1 MRVSYGLLG
10 AIALVGTHASPCV
23 PGGSLTVS
31 ISTTTVTETVGTTT
45 SETASS
51 ASDKSDT
58 LSTSASGSVSDVSV
72 SLSTSTGSSSTGD
85 DDSKSTSKTAT
96 SRSDSSVTT
105 GSASTVTSG
114 KGSTESSTGSTGSQ
128 DTASTATT
136 ATSDD
141 SKQSSSTVST
151 KSGDASTT
159 ATSDA
164 SSQTKSDA
172 SKTSSDA
179 SSQTTTG
186 TSSQTT
192 SGASSETST
201 GTSSQT
207 STGASSQSTTGT
219 SSQST
224 GASSQSTGTS
234 SQSTGTST
242 QSTTGSSES
251 TTGTSSQ
258 STSTSSQS
266 TGTSSQSTTGS
277 SQSTSG
283 TSSQTTS
290 GTSSQSTTGTS
301 SQSTSGTSSQST
313 SASQTT
319 SGTSSQSTSD
329 ASKTTS
335 ATESSSTSATASNS
349 LSARSLS
356 SSASTDSTSASSLTT
371 TSASLSSAASTSSV
385 ATSSTSSSRL
395 PVGTVDSTIL
405 ILAKDEYA
413 ASSAGWG
420 FEGYGIPY
428 EKLLVPQ
435 EGFELP
441 TLNSSSS
448 KGNYGGIVVV
458 DAVSYQY
465 SDGWRSAIST
475 EQWEKIYEYQ
485 INFKVRLVRINE
497 YPGPNFG
504 TTANGDGCCAEGVDQ
519 LISITDTSDFPTANL
534 KTNAGVSTKGIW
546 HYPATI
552 TDSNTKEIAK
562 FGPGGSY
569 SSDTTA
575 GVINTFEG
583 REQFVW
589 FIGWAADWSQ
599 TTNFLQHAHIHWITR
614 GVFLGKRK
622 IHLNTQVDD
631 VQLATGLYL
640 PAGQEFKIRTGDLE
654 GHVTWQVN
662 LNSRL
667 PAGSDFWLEFAHN
680 GNGDII
686 AAVEEP
692 LGETSCIPDYA
703 VDYDY
708 PPDTP
713 LEWVKP
719 PGTGEDKWSDEFVYG
734 EYPWT
739 KTCAELDEFAR
750 WFLNADNLNAFAHL
764 SHTFTHLELNNA
776 TYKDAAREI
785 DFNRAWMKQM
795 GIDQAQRYSTNGL
808 VPPAITG
815 LHNAD
820 VIKAWLDNEI
830 LYVVGDN
837 TRTPLKNANSK
848 FWPLISSVE
857 GNGYDGLVIVPRYA
871 TTIYYNCDTAE
882 CTTQEWKDTS
892 AGQGDFTNLLDNART
907 ENTRYLLGLQAD
919 PYMFHQANLRQIDME
934 TITIGDQTG
943 KMSLIMSWVETIAQ
957 ELYRLTDWPIVSLK
971 HDDVAQYFLDRKTLD
986 DCKPQLSYGFSD
998 DGKTIDSVTVSA
1010 NGNSCAVPVPVTVP
1024 GGASGGSSTPDTVGS
1039 EPTIEWVTLGGSPVT
1054 LTLSQ
1059 PVTV

>member
-1 MRVSYGLLG
+1 MRLSYSLLG
-10 AIALVGTHASPCV
+10 AIALAGTHASPCI
-23 PGGSLTVS
+23 PGDSVTVS
-31 ISTTTVTETVGTTT
+31 ISTKTVTETVGTTT

-51 ASDKSDT
+51 SDKSDT
-58 LSTSASGSVSDVSV
+58 ASSSVSGSVSDVSV
-72 SLSTSTGSSSTGD
+72 SFTRSSTESTSTAD
-85 DDSKSTSKTAT
+85 DDSESKTETAT
-96 SRSDSSVTT
+96 SATSGSDASVTT
-105 GSASTVTSG
+105 ESASTVTST

-128 DTASTATT
+128 GTASTAST

-141 SKQSSSTVST
+141 SKESSTASASSHDT
-151 KSGDASTT
+151 TLTSKSGDASTT
-159 ATSDA
+159 TSDA
-164 SSQTKSDA
+164 SKTSSDISSQTTSDASKTSSDA

-179 SSQTTTG
+179 SSQTTGTSETTTG
-186 TSSQTT
+186 TSSETTGASSQTT
-192 SGASSETST
+192 SD
-201 GTSSQT
+201 
-207 STGASSQSTTGT
+207 
-219 SSQST
+219 
-224 GASSQSTGTS
+224 
-234 SQSTGTST
+234 
-242 QSTTGSSES
+242 
-251 TTGTSSQ
+251 
-258 STSTSSQS
+258 
-266 TGTSSQSTTGS
+266 
-277 SQSTSG
+277 
-283 TSSQTTS
+283 
-290 GTSSQSTTGTS
+290 
-301 SQSTSGTSSQST
+301 
-313 SASQTT
+313 ASQTT
-319 SGTSSQSTSD
+319 SGTSSQSATGTSSESTNG
-329 ASKTTS
+329 ASSETTTGTSSQTTSEASETTS
-335 ATESSSTSATASNS
+335 ATESTSTSAADSTTESATTSNS
-349 LSARSLS
+349 LSARSVSVSSSTETTSESLTT
-356 SSASTDSTSASSLTT
+356 SSASATSAASSTTSDSTS
-371 TSASLSSAASTSSV
+371 
-385 ATSSTSSSRL
+385 SSTSSSQL

-405 ILAKDEYA
+405 IFAKDEYA

-420 FEGYGIPY
+420 FDGYGIPF
-428 EKLLVPQ
+428 EKVLVPQ
-435 EGFELP
+435 TGFELP
-441 TLNSSSS
+441 ILNSSSS

-458 DAVSYQY
+458 DSVSYEY

-504 TTANGDGCCAEGVDQ
+504 TSASGAGCCAEGVDQ
-519 LISITDTSDFPTANL
+519 LISLTDTSDFPTANL
-534 KTNAGVSTKGIW
+534 KTDAGLSTKGIW

-552 TDSNTKEIAK
+552 TDSNTKQIAK
-562 FGPGGSY
+562 FGPGGDY
-569 SSDTTA
+569 AEDTVA

-640 PAGQEFKIRTGDLE
+640 PAGEEFKIRTDDLE
-654 GHVTWQVN
+654 GHVTWQIS

-667 PAGSDFWLEFAHN
+667 PAGSDYWLELAHN

-686 AAVEEP
+686 AAVEQP
-692 LGETSCIPDYA
+692 TGDDNCVPDYA

-713 LEWVKP
+713 LEWTKP

-734 EYPWT
+734 EYPWSQ
-739 KTCAELDEFAR
+739 TCAQLDEFAS
-750 WFLNADNLNAFAHL
+750 WFLNTDNLNAFAHL

-785 DFNRAWMKQM
+785 DFNRAWMSQM

-820 VIKAWLDNEI
+820 VIQAWLDNEI

-837 TRTPLKNANSK
+837 TRTPLKNPNSK

-857 GNGYDGLVIVPRYA
+857 GNGYDGLVIVPRFA

-882 CTTQEWKDTS
+882 CTTQEWIDTS
-892 AGQGDFTNLLDNART
+892 GGSGDFTSLLDNART

-919 PYMFHQANLRQIDME
+919 PYMFHQANMRQVDME

-943 KMSLIMSWVETIAQ
+943 KMSLIMAWVETITQ

-971 HDDVAQYFLDRKTLD
+971 HDDIAQYFLDRKTLD

-998 DGKTIDSVTVSA
+998 DGKTIESVTVTA
-1010 NGNSCAVPVPVTVP
+1010 DGNSCSVPVPVTVP
-1024 GGASGGSSTPDTVGS
+1024 GGASASGGSSSSDTLGS
-1039 EPTIEWVTLGGSPVT
+1039 EPTIEWVTLSGSPVT

-1059 PVTV
+1059 PLTV

>member
-1 MRVSYGLLG
+1 MRLSYSLLG
-10 AIALVGTHASPCV
+10 AIVLAGTHASPCI
-23 PGGSLTVS
+23 PGDSVTVS

-45 SETASS
+45 SEAASS
-51 ASDKSDT
+51 SGKSDAV
-58 LSTSASGSVSDVSV
+58 SSSVSGSVSDVSV
-72 SLSTSTGSSSTGD
+72 SFSRSSTESASTTD
-85 DDSKSTSKTAT
+85 DDSKSKTETAT
-96 SRSDSSVTT
+96 SATSGSDTSVTT
-105 GSASTVTSG
+105 ESTSTVTFTE
-114 KGSTESSTGSTGSQ
+114 GSTESSTGSTGSQ

-141 SKQSSSTVST
+141 SKESSTVST
-151 KSGDASTT
+151 NSHDSTLTSKSDDASTT
-159 ATSDA
+159 TSDA
-164 SSQTKSDA
+164 SSQTTHVSKTSSDISSQTTSDASQTSSDA
-172 SKTSSDA
+172 SKTTSDA
-179 SSQTTTG
+179 SSQATTG

-192 SGASSETST
+192 GTSQTTSGASQTSSGASSQTTSDASKT
-201 GTSSQT
+201 TSD
-207 STGASSQSTTGT
+207 A
-219 SSQST
+219 
-224 GASSQSTGTS
+224 
-234 SQSTGTST
+234 
-242 QSTTGSSES
+242 
-251 TTGTSSQ
+251 
-258 STSTSSQS
+258 
-266 TGTSSQSTTGS
+266 
-277 SQSTSG
+277 
-283 TSSQTTS
+283 SQTTS

-301 SQSTSGTSSQST
+301 SESTTGTSSETTTGTSSQ
-313 SASQTT
+313 TT
-319 SGTSSQSTSD
+319 SE

-335 ATESSSTSATASNS
+335 ATESTSTSAADSTTESATTSNS
-349 LSARSLS
+349 LSARSVSVS
-356 SSASTDSTSASSLTT
+356 SSTET
-371 TSASLSSAASTSSV
+371 TSASLTTSSASVTSAASSTTSDS
-385 ATSSTSSSRL
+385 TSSSTSSSQL

-405 ILAKDEYA
+405 IFAKDEYA

-420 FEGYGIPY
+420 FEGYGIPF
-428 EKLLVPQ
+428 EKVLVPQ
-435 EGFELP
+435 TGFELP

-458 DAVSYQY
+458 DSVSYEY

-504 TTANGDGCCAEGVDQ
+504 TTASGAGCCAEGVDQ
-519 LISITDTSDFPTANL
+519 LISLTDTSDFPTANL
-534 KTNAGVSTKGIW
+534 KTNAGLSTKGIW

-552 TDSNTKEIAK
+552 TDSNTKQIAK
-562 FGPGGSY
+562 FGPGGDY
-569 SSDTTA
+569 AEDTVA

-599 TTNFLQHAHIHWITR
+599 TTNFLQHAHVHWITR

-622 IHLNTQVDD
+622 VHLSTQVDD
-631 VQLATGLYL
+631 VQLATGLYF
-640 PAGQEFKIRTGDLE
+640 PAGEEFKIRTDDLE
-654 GHVTWQVN
+654 GHVTWQTS
-662 LNSRL
+662 LNARL
-667 PAGSDFWLEFAHN
+667 PAGSDYWLEMAHN

-686 AAVEEP
+686 AAVEQP
-692 LGETSCIPDYA
+692 TGEDLCVPDYA

-713 LEWVKP
+713 LEWTKP

-734 EYPWT
+734 EYPWSQ
-739 KTCAELDEFAR
+739 TCAKLDEFAS
-750 WFLNADNLNAFAHL
+750 WFLNTDNLNAFAHL

-785 DFNRAWMKQM
+785 DFNRAWMSQM

-837 TRTPLKNANSK
+837 TRSPLKNPNSK
-848 FWPLISSVE
+848 FWPLISTVE
-857 GNGYDGLVIVPRYA
+857 GNGYDGLVIVPRFA

-882 CTTQEWKDTS
+882 CTTKEWIDTS
-892 AGQGDFTNLLDNART
+892 GGSGDFTNLLDNART

-919 PYMFHQANLRQIDME
+919 PYMFHQANMRQVDME
-934 TITIGDQTG
+934 TITIGGQTG
-943 KMSLIMSWVETIAQ
+943 KMSLIMSWVETITQ

-971 HDDVAQYFLDRKTLD
+971 HDDIAQYFLDRKTLD

-998 DGKTIDSVTVSA
+998 DGKTIESVTVTA
-1010 NGNSCAVPVPVTVP
+1010 NGNTCSVPVPVTVP
-1024 GGASGGSSTPDTVGS
+1024 GGASASGGSSSSDTLGS
-1039 EPTIEWVTLGGSPVT
+1039 EPTIEWVTLAGSPVT

-1059 PVTV
+1059 PLTV

>member
-1 MRVSYGLLG
+1 MRLSYSLLG
-10 AIALVGTHASPCV
+10 AIALAGTHASPCI
-23 PGGSLTVS
+23 PGDSVTVS
-31 ISTTTVTETVGTTT
+31 ISTKTVTETVGTTT
-45 SETASS
+45 SEAASS
-51 ASDKSDT
+51 SDKSDT
-58 LSTSASGSVSDVSV
+58 ASSSVSGSVSDVSV
-72 SLSTSTGSSSTGD
+72 SFTRSSTESTSTAD
-85 DDSKSTSKTAT
+85 DDSKSKTETAT
-96 SRSDSSVTT
+96 SATSGSDASVTT
-105 GSASTVTSG
+105 ESASTVTST
-114 KGSTESSTGSTGSQ
+114 KGSTGSQ
-128 DTASTATT
+128 DTASTAST

-141 SKQSSSTVST
+141 SKESSTAST
-151 KSGDASTT
+151 SSHDTTLTSKSGDASTT
-159 ATSDA
+159 TSDA
-164 SSQTKSDA
+164 SKTSSDISSQTTSDA

-179 SSQTTTG
+179 SKATSDVSSQTTGTSETTTGTSSETAG

-192 SGASSETST
+192 SDV
-201 GTSSQT
+201 
-207 STGASSQSTTGT
+207 
-219 SSQST
+219 
-224 GASSQSTGTS
+224 
-234 SQSTGTST
+234 
-242 QSTTGSSES
+242 
-251 TTGTSSQ
+251 
-258 STSTSSQS
+258 
-266 TGTSSQSTTGS
+266 
-277 SQSTSG
+277 
-283 TSSQTTS
+283 SQTTS

-301 SQSTSGTSSQST
+301 SESTTGASSETATGTSSQ
-313 SASQTT
+313 TT
-319 SGTSSQSTSD
+319 SE

-335 ATESSSTSATASNS
+335 ATESTSTSAADSTTESATTSNS
-349 LSARSLS
+349 LSARSVSVS
-356 SSASTDSTSASSLTT
+356 SSTET
-371 TSASLSSAASTSSV
+371 TSASLTTSSASATSAASSTTSAASS
-385 ATSSTSSSRL
+385 TTSDSTSSSTSSSQL

-405 ILAKDEYA
+405 IFAKDEYA

-420 FEGYGIPY
+420 FDGYGIPF
-428 EKLLVPQ
+428 EKVLVPQ
-435 EGFELP
+435 TGFELP

-458 DAVSYQY
+458 DSVSYEY

-504 TTANGDGCCAEGVDQ
+504 TSASGAGCCAEGVDQ
-519 LISITDTSDFPTANL
+519 LISLTDTSDFPTANL
-534 KTNAGVSTKGIW
+534 KTDAGLSTKGIW

-552 TDSNTKEIAK
+552 TDSNTKQIAK
-562 FGPGGSY
+562 FGPGGDY
-569 SSDTTA
+569 AEDTVA

-640 PAGQEFKIRTGDLE
+640 PAGEEFKIRTDDLE
-654 GHVTWQVN
+654 GHVTWQIS

-667 PAGSDFWLEFAHN
+667 PAGSDYWLELAHN

-686 AAVEEP
+686 AAVEQP
-692 LGETSCIPDYA
+692 TGDDNCVPDYA

-713 LEWVKP
+713 LEWTKP

-734 EYPWT
+734 EYPWSQ
-739 KTCAELDEFAR
+739 TCAQLDEFAS
-750 WFLNADNLNAFAHL
+750 WFLNTDNLNAFAHL

-785 DFNRAWMKQM
+785 DFNRAWMSQM

-820 VIKAWLDNEI
+820 VIQAWLDNEI

-837 TRTPLKNANSK
+837 TRTPLKNPNSK

-857 GNGYDGLVIVPRYA
+857 GNGYDGLVIVPRFA

-882 CTTQEWKDTS
+882 CTTQEWIDTS
-892 AGQGDFTNLLDNART
+892 GGSGDFTSLLDNART

-919 PYMFHQANLRQIDME
+919 PYMFHQANMRQVDME

-943 KMSLIMSWVETIAQ
+943 KMSLIMAWVETITQ

-971 HDDVAQYFLDRKTLD
+971 HDDIAQYFLDRKTLD

-998 DGKTIDSVTVSA
+998 DGKTIESVTVTA
-1010 NGNSCAVPVPVTVP
+1010 DGNSCSVPVPVTVP
-1024 GGASGGSSTPDTVGS
+1024 GGASASGGSSSSDTLGS
-1039 EPTIEWVTLGGSPVT
+1039 EPTIEWVTLSGSPVT

-1059 PVTV
+1059 PLTV

>member
-1 MRVSYGLLG
+1 MRLSYSLLG
-10 AIALVGTHASPCV
+10 AIALAGTHASPCI
-23 PGGSLTVS
+23 PGDSVTVS

-45 SETASS
+45 SEAASS
-51 ASDKSDT
+51 SV
-58 LSTSASGSVSDVSV
+58 SGSVSDVSV
-72 SLSTSTGSSSTGD
+72 SFSRSSTESASTAD
-85 DDSKSTSKTAT
+85 DDSKSKTETAASAT
-96 SRSDSSVTT
+96 SGSESSVATE
-105 GSASTVTSG
+105 SASTVAST

-128 DTASTATT
+128 DTASTAAT
-136 ATSDD
+136 ATSDG
-141 SKQSSSTVST
+141 SSTISTNSHDASLTT
-151 KSGDASTT
+151 KSDDASSTT
-159 ATSDA
+159 ADA
-164 SSQTKSDA
+164 SSQSTDV

-179 SSQTTTG
+179 
-186 TSSQTT
+186 
-192 SGASSETST
+192 
-201 GTSSQT
+201 
-207 STGASSQSTTGT
+207 
-219 SSQST
+219 
-224 GASSQSTGTS
+224 
-234 SQSTGTST
+234 
-242 QSTTGSSES
+242 
-251 TTGTSSQ
+251 
-258 STSTSSQS
+258 
-266 TGTSSQSTTGS
+266 

-283 TSSQTTS
+283 TSSE
-290 GTSSQSTTGTS
+290 STTGAS
-301 SQSTSGTSSQST
+301 SE
-313 SASQTT
+313 TT
-319 SGTSSQSTSD
+319 S
-329 ASKTTS
+329 K
-335 ATESSSTSATASNS
+335 S
-349 LSARSLS
+349 LSARSVSVTSSADTTSAELTT
-356 SSASTDSTSASSLTT
+356 SSASATSDSTS
-371 TSASLSSAASTSSV
+371 
-385 ATSSTSSSRL
+385 SSTSSSQL

-405 ILAKDEYA
+405 IFAKDEYG
-413 ASSAGWG
+413 ASSAAWG
-420 FEGYGIPY
+420 FDGYGIPF
-428 EKLLVPQ
+428 EKVLVPQ
-435 EGFELP
+435 TGFELP

-458 DAVSYQY
+458 DSVSYEY

-504 TTANGDGCCAEGVDQ
+504 TTASGAGCCAEGVDQ
-519 LISITDTSDFPTANL
+519 LISLTDTSDFPTANL
-534 KTNAGVSTKGIW
+534 KTDAGLSTKGIW

-562 FGPGGSY
+562 FGPGGDY
-569 SSDTTA
+569 AEDTVA

-622 IHLNTQVDD
+622 VHLSTQVDD
-631 VQLATGLYL
+631 VQLATGLYY
-640 PAGQEFKIRTGDLE
+640 PEGEEFKIRTDDLE
-654 GHVTWQVN
+654 GHVTWQTS
-662 LNSRL
+662 LNARL
-667 PAGSDFWLEFAHN
+667 PAGSDYWLEMAHN

-686 AAVEEP
+686 AAVEQP
-692 LGETSCIPDYA
+692 TGDDLCVPDYA

-713 LEWVKP
+713 LEWTKP

-734 EYPWT
+734 EYPWSQ
-739 KTCAELDEFAR
+739 TCAQLDEFAS
-750 WFLNADNLNAFAHL
+750 WFLKSENLNAFAHL

-785 DFNRAWMKQM
+785 DFNRAWMSQM

-820 VIKAWLDNEI
+820 VIQAWLDNEI

-837 TRTPLKNANSK
+837 TRTPLKNADSK
-848 FWPLISSVE
+848 FWPLISSVD
-857 GNGYDGLVIVPRYA
+857 GNGYDGLVIVPRFA

-882 CTTQEWKDTS
+882 CTTKEWIDTS
-892 AGQGDFTNLLDNART
+892 GGSGNFTNLLDNART

-919 PYMFHQANLRQIDME
+919 PYMFHQANMRQSDME

-943 KMSLIMSWVETIAQ
+943 KMSLIMSWVETITQ

-971 HDDVAQYFLDRKTLD
+971 HDDIAQYFLDRKSLD

-998 DGKTIDSVTVSA
+998 DGKTIESVTVTA
-1010 NGNSCAVPVPVTVP
+1010 DGNSCSVPVPVTVP
-1024 GGASGGSSTPDTVGS
+1024 GGASASGGSSSSDTLGS
-1039 EPTIEWVTLGGSPVT
+1039 EPTIEWVTLSGSPVT
-1054 LTLSQ
+1054 LTLSS

>member
-1 MRVSYGLLG
+1 MRLSYSLLG
-10 AIALVGTHASPCV
+10 AIALAGTHASPCI
-23 PGGSLTVS
+23 PGDSVTVS
-31 ISTTTVTETVGTTT
+31 ISTTTVTETVGTAT
-45 SETASS
+45 SEAASS
-51 ASDKSDT
+51 SGKSDAV
-58 LSTSASGSVSDVSV
+58 SSSVSGSVSDVSV
-72 SLSTSTGSSSTGD
+72 SFSRSSTESASTAD
-85 DDSKSTSKTAT
+85 DDSKSRTETAT
-96 SRSDSSVTT
+96 SATSGSDASVTT
-105 GSASTVTSG
+105 ESASTVTSTE
-114 KGSTESSTGSTGSQ
+114 GSTESSTGSTGSQ

-141 SKQSSSTVST
+141 SKESSTVST
-151 KSGDASTT
+151 NSHDTTLTSKSGDASTT
-159 ATSDA
+159 SDASSQTTDVSKTSSDISSQTTSDASQTSSDASKTTSDA
-164 SSQTKSDA
+164 SSQSTTG
-172 SKTSSDA
+172 TSE
-179 SSQTTTG
+179 TTTG

-192 SGASSETST
+192 

-207 STGASSQSTTGT
+207 TSDASQTSSGASSQTTSDASKTT
-219 SSQST
+219 SD
-224 GASSQSTGTS
+224 A
-234 SQSTGTST
+234 
-242 QSTTGSSES
+242 
-251 TTGTSSQ
+251 
-258 STSTSSQS
+258 
-266 TGTSSQSTTGS
+266 
-277 SQSTSG
+277 
-283 TSSQTTS
+283 SQTTS

-301 SQSTSGTSSQST
+301 SESTTGTSSETTTGTSSQ
-313 SASQTT
+313 TT
-319 SGTSSQSTSD
+319 SE

-335 ATESSSTSATASNS
+335 ATESTSTSAADSTTESATTSNS
-349 LSARSLS
+349 LSARSVSVS
-356 SSASTDSTSASSLTT
+356 SSTET
-371 TSASLSSAASTSSV
+371 TSASLTTSSASVTSAASSTTSDS
-385 ATSSTSSSRL
+385 TSSSTSSSQL

-405 ILAKDEYA
+405 IFAKDEYA

-420 FEGYGIPY
+420 FEGYGIPF
-428 EKLLVPQ
+428 EKVLVPQ
-435 EGFELP
+435 TGFELP

-448 KGNYGGIVVV
+448 RGNYGGIVVV
-458 DAVSYQY
+458 DSVSYEY

-504 TTANGDGCCAEGVDQ
+504 TTASGAGCCAEGVDQ
-519 LISITDTSDFPTANL
+519 LISLTDTSDFPTANL
-534 KTNAGVSTKGIW
+534 KTNAGLSTKGIW

-552 TDSNTKEIAK
+552 TDSNTKQIAK
-562 FGPGGSY
+562 FGPGGDY
-569 SSDTTA
+569 AEDTVA

-622 IHLNTQVDD
+622 VHLSTQVDD
-631 VQLATGLYL
+631 VQLATGLYF
-640 PAGQEFKIRTGDLE
+640 PAGEEFKIRTDDLE
-654 GHVTWQVN
+654 GHVTWQTS
-662 LNSRL
+662 LNARL
-667 PAGSDFWLEFAHN
+667 PAGSDYWLEMAHN

-686 AAVEEP
+686 AAVEQP
-692 LGETSCIPDYA
+692 TGDDLCVPDYA

-713 LEWVKP
+713 LEWTKP

-734 EYPWT
+734 EYPWSE
-739 KTCAELDEFAR
+739 TCAKLDDFAS
-750 WFLNADNLNAFAHL
+750 WFLDSDNLNAFAHL

-785 DFNRAWMKQM
+785 DFNRAWMSQM

-820 VIKAWLDNEI
+820 VIKAWLDNQI

-837 TRTPLKNANSK
+837 TRTPLKNPNSK
-848 FWPLISSVE
+848 FWPLISTVE
-857 GNGYDGLVIVPRYA
+857 GNGYDGLVIVPRFA

-882 CTTQEWKDTS
+882 CTTKEWIDTS
-892 AGQGDFTNLLDNART
+892 GGSGDFTNLLDNART

-919 PYMFHQANLRQIDME
+919 PYMFHQANMRQVDME

-943 KMSLIMSWVETIAQ
+943 KMSLIMSWVETITQ

-971 HDDVAQYFLDRKTLD
+971 HDDIAQYFLDRKTLD

-998 DGKTIDSVTVSA
+998 DGKTIESVTVTA
-1010 NGNSCAVPVPVTVP
+1010 NGNTCDVPVPVTVP
-1024 GGASGGSSTPDTVGS
+1024 GGASASGGSSSSDTLGS
-1039 EPTIEWVTLGGSPVT
+1039 EPTIEWVTLAGSPVT

-1059 PVTV
+1059 PLTV

>member
-1 MRVSYGLLG
+1 MRLSYSLLG
-10 AIALVGTHASPCV
+10 AIALAGTHASPCI
-23 PGGSLTVS
+23 PGDSVTVS

-45 SETASS
+45 SEAASS
-51 ASDKSDT
+51 SGKSDT
-58 LSTSASGSVSDVSV
+58 VSSSVSGSVSDVSV
-72 SLSTSTGSSSTGD
+72 SFSRSSTESASTAD
-85 DDSKSTSKTAT
+85 DDSKSKTETAT
-96 SRSDSSVTT
+96 SATSGSNTSVTT
-105 GSASTVTSG
+105 ESASTVTSIE
-114 KGSTESSTGSTGSQ
+114 GSTKSSTGSTGSQ

-141 SKQSSSTVST
+141 SKESSTVST
-151 KSGDASTT
+151 SSHDTTLTSKSGDASTT
-159 ATSDA
+159 TSDA
-164 SSQTKSDA
+164 SSQATDVSKTSSDISSQTTSDASQTSSDA
-172 SKTSSDA
+172 SKTTSDA
-179 SSQTTTG
+179 SSQSTTGTSETTTG

-192 SGASSETST
+192 

-207 STGASSQSTTGT
+207 TSDASQTSSGASSQTTSDASKTT
-219 SSQST
+219 SD
-224 GASSQSTGTS
+224 A
-234 SQSTGTST
+234 
-242 QSTTGSSES
+242 
-251 TTGTSSQ
+251 
-258 STSTSSQS
+258 
-266 TGTSSQSTTGS
+266 
-277 SQSTSG
+277 
-283 TSSQTTS
+283 SQTTS

-301 SQSTSGTSSQST
+301 SETTTGTSSQ
-313 SASQTT
+313 TT
-319 SGTSSQSTSD
+319 SE

-335 ATESSSTSATASNS
+335 ATESTSTSAADSTTESAITSNS
-349 LSARSLS
+349 LSARSVNVS
-356 SSASTDSTSASSLTT
+356 SSTET
-371 TSASLSSAASTSSV
+371 TSASLTTSSASVTSAASSTTSDS
-385 ATSSTSSSRL
+385 TSSSTSSSQL

-405 ILAKDEYA
+405 IFAKDEYA

-420 FEGYGIPY
+420 FEGYGIPF
-428 EKLLVPQ
+428 EKVLVPQ
-435 EGFELP
+435 TGFELP

-458 DAVSYQY
+458 DSVSYEY

-504 TTANGDGCCAEGVDQ
+504 TSASGAGCCAKGVDQ
-519 LISITDTSDFPTANL
+519 LISLTDTSDFPTANL
-534 KTNAGVSTKGIW
+534 KTNAGLSTKGIW

-552 TDSNTKEIAK
+552 TDSNTKQIAK
-562 FGPGGSY
+562 FGPGGDY
-569 SSDTTA
+569 AEDTVA

-622 IHLNTQVDD
+622 VHLSTQVDD

-640 PAGQEFKIRTGDLE
+640 PAGEEFKIRTDDLE
-654 GHVTWQVN
+654 GHVTWQTS
-662 LNSRL
+662 LNARL
-667 PAGSDFWLEFAHN
+667 PAGSDYWLEMAHN

-686 AAVEEP
+686 AAVEQP
-692 LGETSCIPDYA
+692 TGDDFCVPDYA

-713 LEWVKP
+713 LEWTKP

-734 EYPWT
+734 EYPWSE
-739 KTCAELDEFAR
+739 TCAKLDEFAS
-750 WFLNADNLNAFAHL
+750 WFLNSDNLNAFAHL

-785 DFNRAWMKQM
+785 DFNRAWMSQM

-820 VIKAWLDNEI
+820 VIQAWLDNQI

-837 TRTPLKNANSK
+837 TRTPLKNPNSK
-848 FWPLISSVE
+848 FWPLISTVE
-857 GNGYDGLVIVPRYA
+857 GNGYDGLVIVPRFA

-882 CTTQEWKDTS
+882 CTTQEWIDTS
-892 AGQGDFTNLLDNART
+892 GGSGDFTNLLDNART

-919 PYMFHQANLRQIDME
+919 PYMFHQANMRQVDME

-943 KMSLIMSWVETIAQ
+943 KMSLIMSWVETITQ

-971 HDDVAQYFLDRKTLD
+971 HDDIAQYFLDRKTLD
-986 DCKPQLSYGFSD
+986 DCNPQLSYGFSD
-998 DGKTIDSVTVSA
+998 DGKTIESVTVTA
-1010 NGNSCAVPVPVTVP
+1010 NGNTCSVPVPVTVP
-1024 GGASGGSSTPDTVGS
+1024 GGASASGGSSSSDTLGS
-1039 EPTIEWVTLGGSPVT
+1039 EPTIEWVTLAGSPVT

-1059 PVTV
+1059 PLTV

>member
-1 MRVSYGLLG
+1 MRLSYSLLG
-10 AIALVGTHASPCV
+10 AIALAGTHASPCI
-23 PGGSLTVS
+23 PGDSVTVS
-31 ISTTTVTETVGTTT
+31 ISTTTVTETVGTAT
-45 SETASS
+45 SEAASS
-51 ASDKSDT
+51 SGKSDAV
-58 LSTSASGSVSDVSV
+58 SSSVSGSVSDVSV
-72 SLSTSTGSSSTGD
+72 SFSRSSTESASTAD
-85 DDSKSTSKTAT
+85 DDSKSRTETAT
-96 SRSDSSVTT
+96 SATSGSDTSVTT
-105 GSASTVTSG
+105 ESASTVTSTE
-114 KGSTESSTGSTGSQ
+114 GSTESSTGSTGSQ

-141 SKQSSSTVST
+141 SKESSTVST
-151 KSGDASTT
+151 NSHDTTLTSKSGDASTT
-159 ATSDA
+159 SDASSQTTDVSKTSSDISSQTTSDASQTSSDASKTTSDA
-164 SSQTKSDA
+164 SSQSTTG
-172 SKTSSDA
+172 TSE
-179 SSQTTTG
+179 TTTG

-192 SGASSETST
+192 

-207 STGASSQSTTGT
+207 TSDASQTSSGASSQTTSDASKTT
-219 SSQST
+219 SD
-224 GASSQSTGTS
+224 A
-234 SQSTGTST
+234 
-242 QSTTGSSES
+242 
-251 TTGTSSQ
+251 
-258 STSTSSQS
+258 
-266 TGTSSQSTTGS
+266 
-277 SQSTSG
+277 
-283 TSSQTTS
+283 SQTTS

-301 SQSTSGTSSQST
+301 SESTTGTSSETTTGTSSQ
-313 SASQTT
+313 TT
-319 SGTSSQSTSD
+319 SE

-335 ATESSSTSATASNS
+335 ATESTSTSAADSTTESATTSNS
-349 LSARSLS
+349 LSARSVSVS
-356 SSASTDSTSASSLTT
+356 SSTET
-371 TSASLSSAASTSSV
+371 TSASLTTSSASVTSAASSTTSDS
-385 ATSSTSSSRL
+385 TSSSTSSSQL

-405 ILAKDEYA
+405 IFAKDEYA

-420 FEGYGIPY
+420 FEGYGIPF
-428 EKLLVPQ
+428 EKVLVPQ
-435 EGFELP
+435 TGFELP

-448 KGNYGGIVVV
+448 RGNYGGIVVV
-458 DAVSYQY
+458 DSVSYEY

-504 TTANGDGCCAEGVDQ
+504 TTASGAGCCAEGVDQ
-519 LISITDTSDFPTANL
+519 LISLTDTSDFPTANL
-534 KTNAGVSTKGIW
+534 KTNAGLSTKGIW

-552 TDSNTKEIAK
+552 TDSNTKQIAK
-562 FGPGGSY
+562 FGPGGDY
-569 SSDTTA
+569 AEDTVA

-622 IHLNTQVDD
+622 VHLSTQVDD
-631 VQLATGLYL
+631 VQLATGLYF
-640 PAGQEFKIRTGDLE
+640 PAGEEFKIRTDDLE
-654 GHVTWQVN
+654 GHVTWQTS
-662 LNSRL
+662 LNARL
-667 PAGSDFWLEFAHN
+667 PAGSDYWLEMAHN

-686 AAVEEP
+686 AAVEQP
-692 LGETSCIPDYA
+692 TGDDLCVPDYA

-713 LEWVKP
+713 LEWTKP

-734 EYPWT
+734 EYPWSE
-739 KTCAELDEFAR
+739 TCAKLDDFAS
-750 WFLNADNLNAFAHL
+750 WFLDSDNLNAFAHL

-785 DFNRAWMKQM
+785 DFNRAWMSQM

-820 VIKAWLDNEI
+820 VIKAWLDNQI

-837 TRTPLKNANSK
+837 TRTPLKNPNSK
-848 FWPLISSVE
+848 FWPLISTVE
-857 GNGYDGLVIVPRYA
+857 GNGYDGLVIVPRFA

-882 CTTQEWKDTS
+882 CTTKEWIDTS
-892 AGQGDFTNLLDNART
+892 GGSGDFTNLLDNART

-919 PYMFHQANLRQIDME
+919 PYMFHQANMRQVDME

-943 KMSLIMSWVETIAQ
+943 KMSLIMSWVETITQ

-971 HDDVAQYFLDRKTLD
+971 HDDIAQYFLDRKTLD

-998 DGKTIDSVTVSA
+998 DGKTIESVTVTA
-1010 NGNSCAVPVPVTVP
+1010 NGNTCDVPVPVTVP
-1024 GGASGGSSTPDTVGS
+1024 GGASASGGSSSSDTLGS
-1039 EPTIEWVTLGGSPVT
+1039 EPTIEWVTLAGSPVT

-1059 PVTV
+1059 PLTV

>member
-1 MRVSYGLLG
+1 MRLSYSLLG
-10 AIALVGTHASPCV
+10 AIALAGTHASPCI
-23 PGGSLTVS
+23 PGDSATLS

-45 SETASS
+45 SSSASS
-51 ASDKSDT
+51 SDKSDAV
-58 LSTSASGSVSDVSV
+58 SSSVSGPVSDVSV
-72 SLSTSTGSSSTGD
+72 SFSRSSTESASTAD
-85 DDSKSTSKTAT
+85 DDSKSKTETAT
-96 SRSDSSVTT
+96 SAPSGSDSSVATE
-105 GSASTVTSG
+105 SASTVTST
-114 KGSTESSTGSTGSQ
+114 KGSTESSAGSTGSR
-128 DTASTATT
+128 DTASTASTNSNDASLT
-136 ATSDD
+136 AKSD
-141 SKQSSSTVST
+141 
-151 KSGDASTT
+151 DASTT
-159 ATSDA
+159 TSDA
-164 SSQTKSDA
+164 SSQTTDV

-179 SSQTTTG
+179 SSQSTTGASSETTTG

-192 SGASSETST
+192 SATE
-201 GTSSQT
+201 
-207 STGASSQSTTGT
+207 
-219 SSQST
+219 
-224 GASSQSTGTS
+224 
-234 SQSTGTST
+234 
-242 QSTTGSSES
+242 
-251 TTGTSSQ
+251 
-258 STSTSSQS
+258 
-266 TGTSSQSTTGS
+266 
-277 SQSTSG
+277 
-283 TSSQTTS
+283 
-290 GTSSQSTTGTS
+290 
-301 SQSTSGTSSQST
+301 
-313 SASQTT
+313 SAS
-319 SGTSSQSTSD
+319 
-329 ASKTTS
+329 TS
-335 ATESSSTSATASNS
+335 ATESNS
-349 LSARSLS
+349 LSARSVS
-356 SSASTDSTSASSLTT
+356 VTSSADITSATSAASSATSDSTS
-371 TSASLSSAASTSSV
+371 
-385 ATSSTSSSRL
+385 SSTSSSQL

-405 ILAKDEYA
+405 IFAKDEYA

-420 FEGYGIPY
+420 FEGYGIPF
-428 EKLLVPQ
+428 EKVLVPQ
-435 EGFELP
+435 TGFELP

-458 DAVSYQY
+458 DSVSYEY

-504 TTANGDGCCAEGVDQ
+504 TSASGAGCCADGVDQ
-519 LISITDTSDFPTANL
+519 LISLTDTSDFPTANL
-534 KTNAGVSTKGIW
+534 KTDAGLSTKGIW

-552 TDSNTKEIAK
+552 TDSNTKQIAK
-562 FGPGGSY
+562 FGPGGDY
-569 SSDTTA
+569 AEDTVA

-622 IHLNTQVDD
+622 VHLSTQVDD
-631 VQLATGLYL
+631 VQLATGLYH
-640 PAGQEFKIRTGDLE
+640 PAGEEFKIRTDDLE

-662 LNSRL
+662 LNARL
-667 PAGSDFWLEFAHN
+667 PAGSEYWLEMAHN

-686 AAVEEP
+686 AAVEQP
-692 LGETSCIPDYA
+692 TGDANCVPDYA

-713 LEWVKP
+713 LEWTKP

-734 EYPWT
+734 EYPWSQ
-739 KTCAELDEFAR
+739 TCAKLDDFAS
-750 WFLNADNLNAFAHL
+750 WFLNTDNLNAFAHL

-785 DFNRAWMKQM
+785 DFNRAWMSQM

-837 TRTPLKNANSK
+837 TRTPLKNPNSK

-857 GNGYDGLVIVPRYA
+857 GNGYDGLVIVPRFA

-882 CTTQEWKDTS
+882 CTTKEWIDTS
-892 AGQGDFTNLLDNART
+892 GGSGDFTNLLDNART

-919 PYMFHQANLRQIDME
+919 PYMFHQANMRQVDME

-943 KMSLIMSWVETIAQ
+943 KMSLIMSWVETITQ

-971 HDDVAQYFLDRKTLD
+971 HDDIAQYFLDRKSLD

-998 DGKTIDSVTVSA
+998 DGKTIESVTVTA
-1010 NGNSCAVPVPVTVP
+1010 DGNSCSVPVPVTVP
-1024 GGASGGSSTPDTVGS
+1024 GGASASGGSSRSDTLGS
-1039 EPTIEWVTLGGSPVT
+1039 EPTIEWVTLSGSPVT
-1054 LTLSQ
+1054 LTLSS